1 METDHFKVSAELLQ
15 KNAMKASIRDLNA
28 EFQRKG
34 GKVIHRSSKKGSV
47 FLLSHPDPKYLE
59 EFRVRLFIELGLMED
74 KSVPGEPKK
83 TPVAPRY
90 GEKHKL
96 RPGWNV
102 RSQKEINMG
111 IEDDRPPAEMAENE
125 EKREGGGRKFEYRER
140 RIPTRPAEDAPPEP
154 PPGSKSFEERWDDLD
169 TYMELIGSALDQGA
183 VDDGEI
189 IRHAYEREAAPA
201 VIKNLKK
208 MLWDNRC
215 RGLRDLCPYKKKKFR
230 FEELMKIC
238 SGKVEGHERIDSPMK
253 VFVDRWER
261 NMKEMYGPFVD
272 KEVEV
277 EGKVSSY
284 KTIYRKGNEHIKM
297 LIYDTMVREAASR
310 LDPRPTRK
318 LWIRMKLSEYDELAG
333 EEKVRIDDTIRFR
346 GKCVFD
352 THFYDYWVVDLKELK
367 VVRKGE
373 GDVITVLAP

>member
-1 METDHFKVSAELLQ
+1 MAVDKAIIEADVLVIGGGSAG
-15 KNAMKASIRDLNA
+15 AMAAIRAKEMNPGQRVVVFEKGDAKYSGCIARGMDALNIVA
-28 EFQRKG
+28 VPGISTPEE
-34 GKVIHRSSKKGSV
+34 
-47 FLLSHPDPKYLE
+47 YLE
-59 EFRVRLFIELGLMED
+59 STRL
-74 KSVPGEPKK
+74 
-83 TPVAPRY
+83 AC
-90 GEKHKL
+90 
-96 RPGWNV
+96 
-102 RSQKEINMG
+102 
-111 IEDDRPPAEMAENE
+111 
-125 EKREGGGRKFEYRER
+125 EGV
-140 RIPTRPAEDAPPEP
+140 
-154 PPGSKSFEERWDDLD
+154 
-169 TYMELIGSALDQGA
+169 

-189 IRHAYEREAAPA
+189 IRYVYEREAAPA

-352 THFYDYWVVDLKELK
+352 THFYDYWAVDLKELK